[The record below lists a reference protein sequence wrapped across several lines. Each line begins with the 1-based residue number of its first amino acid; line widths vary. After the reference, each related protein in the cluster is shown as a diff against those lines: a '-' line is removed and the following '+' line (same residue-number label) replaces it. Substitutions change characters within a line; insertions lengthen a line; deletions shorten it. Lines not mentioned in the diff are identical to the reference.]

1 MWNNISNLRDFYSE
15 TLGETTCE
23 TISSH
28 INSIWEDSNGLRVL
42 GIGFTTPYLD
52 KICLDADRK
61 IAVMPAPMGVIHWPD
76 YNESMTVLGDETTLP
91 FPDCFFDRVI
101 IAHCLEST
109 GSEKAMMRELWRVM
123 AVGGK
128 IISIVPNRL
137 GVWARSSNSPF
148 GIGAPY
154 SIGQMCNTYSNNMF
168 SIDMVIGTLFMP
180 PFISK
185 RCFKAVQA
193 IKANYAKTKKNAS
206 NKNYKKLLNIVG
218 NGISK
223 TLRILHNGLQ
233 GIAGILIIEAKK
245 QSYSV
250 HAIPTYQGKKAK
262 VCETPVQSTSQTKQI
277 HTKL

>member
-1 MWNNISNLRDFYSE
+1 MWNNISNLRNFYSE
-15 TLGETTCE
+15 SLGETTCE

-28 INSIWEDSNGLRVL
+28 INTIWTDCNGLRVL
-42 GIGFTTPYLD
+42 GIGFATPYLD
-52 KICLDADRK
+52 KICPNADRK

-76 YNESMTVLGDETTLP
+76 YNDGMAVLGDETSLP

-101 IAHCLEST
+101 VAHCLEST

-123 AVGGK
+123 AVGGE

-137 GVWARSSNSPF
+137 GIWARSSNSPF

-154 SIGQMCNTYSNNMF
+154 TIGQMCNSYSDNMF
-168 SIDMVIGTLFMP
+168 SIDIVIGTLFMP

-185 RCFKAVQA
+185 SCFKAIQSM
-193 IKANYAKTKKNAS
+193 KESYAKIKESATN
-206 NKNYKKLLNIVG
+206 NTYKKLLNIVG
-218 NGISK
+218 NGIETTSQV
-223 TLRILHNGLQ
+223 LRNIFQ
-233 GIAGILIIEAKK
+233 GIAGILIIKAKK

-262 VCETPVQSTSQTKQI
+262 VCETPVGSASQTKQI
-277 HTKL
+277 HIK